1 MATISNT
8 PRPGYA
14 WDATDNCWYPIGTG
28 PHTHSDYITQ
38 STAIN
43 PAIVDAKGDLIVG
56 SAADTVIRKPVGT
69 DGQLLYADSTATGGI
84 KWDAAPVS
92 GSMTLL
98 STSTL
103 SGATF
108 TINSISGS
116 YKKLHLEIYGVTFS
130 AASVLTVKPNGT
142 SSIVTQTG
150 AESVGNLNI
159 NNDRIYFTNAWDIKP
174 TGGLNAWTLEINN
187 YASTSAYKSFSTT
200 GEAQRNDNN
209 SLYAST
215 ITGGGIQTTSAIPS
229 LQFLSGGAPTLSGGT
244 VLLYGVN

>member
-84 KWDAAPVS
+84 KWDAAPAS
-92 GSMTLL
+92 GSLTLL
-98 STSTL
+98 STTTL
-103 SGATF
+103 SGTTTTISSINQSYKSLRFVIFGVQGGATF
-108 TINSISGS
+108 QGLPNSSATLSNQTGGDSGSTSLLNVTSQPIRISGANVS
-116 YKKLHLEIYGVTFS
+116 L
-130 AASVLTVKPNGT
+130 
-142 SSIVTQTG
+142 
-150 AESVGNLNI
+150 
-159 NNDRIYFTNAWDIKP
+159 P
-174 TGGLNAWTLEINN
+174 TGGQNCFTIQVDN
-187 YASTSAYKSFSTT
+187 YTSTTNFKPLSWYGGGGSTNYVNYSGVFRSTSAVTSFAFNLDGDTFT
-200 GEAQRNDNN
+200 A
-209 SLYAST
+209 
-215 ITGGGIQTTSAIPS
+215 
-229 LQFLSGGAPTLSGGT
+229 GT

>member
-43 PAIVDAKGDLIVG
+43 PSIVDAKGDLIVG

-84 KWDAAPVS
+84 KWDAAPAS

-98 STSTL
+98 STTTL
-103 SGATF
+103 SGSSV
-108 TINSISGS
+108 TISSINQSYKNLLIYVTSISNATETNYRLRINDTNLTPSSGIDESGIARTNNSDIRIIGGFS
-116 YKKLHLEIYGVTFS
+116 YDLSSGTYPNSGAVVIY
-130 AASVLTVKPNGT
+130 
-142 SSIVTQTG
+142 
-150 AESVGNLNI
+150 
-159 NNDRIYFTNAWDIKP
+159 
-174 TGGLNAWTLEINN
+174 N
-187 YASTSAYKSFSTT
+187 YASTTQYKPFSLSFGANYS
-200 GEAQRNDNN
+200 GFGP
-209 SLYAST
+209 
-215 ITGGGIQTTSAIPS
+215 GGGTFGGHYRETTAVSSIKINANAGS
-229 LQFLSGGAPTLSGGT
+229 FTGGT
-244 VLLYGVN
+244 VLIYGVN